1 MNQEAMVVCPQPE
14 AAESGIDILRAGGN
28 AVDAAVAT
36 ALAQTVVDPLMCGI
50 AGFGTAAVYKPGER
64 VHEYFD
70 FHSPAPLA
78 AREEMWQD
86 LLEGETPD
94 GFGFILKGRV
104 NDIGPQSI
112 GTPATLKGLEAM
124 HRAHGRLPWK
134 QVVEPAIRWAED
146 GFFVRPGMHAF
157 WIDEPTMG
165 RVGNLERLQYCEDSR
180 QLYCRPDGRPKPI
193 GAPLRNDGMA
203 RVLRQIAEE
212 GSEPFYRGDLARQM
226 VAHLQSLGAL
236 ITLEDL
242 AQYEVTRNAPLVGS
256 YRGRTVATNQ
266 PPGGGAMLLQMLNIL
281 EPFDLGALEHNGPE
295 YIRLVCEAMKKATAD
310 KDRFIGDPK
319 FFDVPLQQL
328 LSKDLAREAAAQ
340 IRAGQR
346 FSVERVNPGAPVPR
360 DTTHLSVVDGNGNA
374 VSMTHSL
381 AMPSGIVTPGMGFFY
396 NGCMGVFD
404 PRPGRA
410 GSIRPGKSRF
420 TSSCPTMTFDGDG
433 QLDVVL
439 GAPGGTQIAMGVL
452 QVLLNVIDHG
462 MEMQAAVSAPRFS
475 STSNAI
481 DVCNRIPR
489 HTTRQLEADGYTV
502 RRNPYNYTI
511 GWVHAVQVCADGLHG
526 GADPGRDG
534 VAYQLRLP

>member
-1 MNQEAMVVCPQPE
+1 MKKQAMVVCPQPE
-14 AAESGIDILRAGGN
+14 AAESGTDILRAGGN

-50 AGFGTAAVYKPGER
+50 AGFGTAAVYLPGAG

-78 AREEMWQD
+78 AREDMWED

-112 GTPATLKGLEAM
+112 ATPATLKGLEAM
-124 HRAHGRLPWK
+124 HQAHGRLPWR
-134 QVVEPAIRWAED
+134 QVVEPAIRWAQD

-157 WIDEPTMG
+157 WIDEPTSG
-165 RVGNLERLQYCEDSR
+165 RVGNLERLQYGEEGR
-180 QLYCRPDGRPKPI
+180 ALYCRPDGRPKPI
-193 GAPLRNDGMA
+193 GAPLRNEGMA
-203 RVLRQIAEE
+203 RVLRRIADE
-212 GSEPFYRGDLARQM
+212 GSHPFYQGDLAREM

-236 ITLEDL
+236 ITLDDL
-242 AQYEVTRNAPLVGS
+242 ARYEVQRNAPLVGS
-256 YRGRTVATNQ
+256 YRDRTVTTNQ
-266 PPGGGAMLLQMLNIL
+266 PPGGGAMLLEMLNIL
-281 EPFDLGALEHNGPE
+281 ENFDLSAMEHNSPE
-295 YIRLVCEAMKKATAD
+295 YLRIVCEAMKKATSD
-310 KDRFIGDPK
+310 KDRHIGDPR
-319 FFDVPLQQL
+319 FFDVPLDQL
-328 LSKDLAREAAAQ
+328 LSKDMAREAAAQ
-340 IRAGQR
+340 IRAGRR
-346 FSVERVNPGAPVPR
+346 FGVERVNPGAPVPR
-360 DTTHLSVVDGNGNA
+360 DTTHLCVVDGDGNC

-381 AMPSGIVTPGMGFFY
+381 AMPSGVITPGMGFLY

-420 TSSCPTMTFDGDG
+420 TSSCPTITFKDGR
-433 QLDVVL
+433 LDVVL

-462 MEMQAAVSAPRFS
+462 MQMQAAVSAPRFS

-489 HTTRQLEADGYTV
+489 HTARALEAQGYQV
-502 RRNPYNYTI
+502 NRNPYNYTI
-511 GWVHAVQVCADGLHG
+511 AWVHGVQALPDGLHG

-534 VAYQLRLP
+534 VAYGLML

>member
-1 MNQEAMVVCPQPE
+1 MAREAMVVCPQPE

-50 AGFGTAAVYKPGER
+50 AGFGTAAVYLPGAG

-78 AREEMWQD
+78 AREDMWED

-112 GTPATLKGLEAM
+112 ATPATLKGLEAM
-124 HRAHGRLPWK
+124 HQAHGRLPWK
-134 QVVEPAIRWAED
+134 QVVEPAIRWAQD

-157 WIDEPTMG
+157 WIDEPTSG
-165 RVGNLERLQYCEDSR
+165 RVGNLERLQYSEEGR
-180 QLYCRPDGRPKPI
+180 ALYCRPDGRPKAI
-193 GAPLRNDGMA
+193 GTPLRNEGMA

-212 GSEPFYRGDLARQM
+212 GSHPFYQGDLAREM

-236 ITLEDL
+236 VTLDDL
-242 AQYEVTRNAPLVGS
+242 ARYEVRRNAPLVGS
-256 YRGRTVATNQ
+256 YRDRTVTTNQ
-266 PPGGGAMLLQMLNIL
+266 PPGGGAMLLEMLGIL
-281 EPFDLGALEHNGPE
+281 ENFDLGAMEHNSPE
-295 YIRLVCEAMKKATAD
+295 YLRIVCEAMKKATSD
-310 KDRFIGDPK
+310 KDRHIGDPH
-319 FFDVPLQQL
+319 FFDVPLDQL
-328 LSKDLAREAAAQ
+328 LSKDMAREAAAQ

-360 DTTHLSVVDGNGNA
+360 DTTHLAVVDGDGNC
-374 VSMTHSL
+374 VSLTHSL
-381 AMPSGIVTPGMGFFY
+381 AMPSGVITPGMGFLY

-410 GSIRPGKSRF
+410 GSIQPGKSRF
-420 TSSCPTMTFDGDG
+420 TSSCPTITFKDG

-452 QVLLNVIDHG
+452 QALLNVIDHG

-489 HTTRQLEADGYTV
+489 HTTRALEAQGYKV
-502 RRNPYNYTI
+502 NRNPYNYTI
-511 GWVHAVQVCADGLHG
+511 AWVHGVQVQADGLHG

-534 VAYQLRLP
+534 VAYRLRLD